1 SGVFSTADEDVPA
14 KSPFQRAQES
24 IEKKFNEAS
33 QRAQERALKKLAPAP
48 GWKPFG
54 TPAKRRLDGKDWL
67 IEKTGKEFHWPKMNY
82 LGPGTQ
88 LQKRLRRGDQGVN
101 RLDGLAKIHDIDYSK
116 VKNLQDKW
124 KADDKMI
131 RAISKLPGKKTM
143 QERIVKKIMQT
154 KRKLKL

>member
-1 SGVFSTADEDVPA
+1 MTKTGKRKVRRKRPQ
-14 KSPFQRAQES
+14 KKRKRGQRGA
-24 IEKKFNEAS
+24 
-33 QRAQERALKKLAPAP
+33 ALDIQK
-48 GWKPFG
+48 
-54 TPAKRRLDGKDWL
+54 L
-67 IEKTGKEFHWPKMNY
+67 IEKTGKELHWSKMNY

-116 VKNLQDKW
+116 AKNLQDKW
-124 KADDKMI
+124 KANDKMI

>member
-1 SGVFSTADEDVPA
+1 METVWDTGKKAIRWERLVRDRFA
-14 KSPFQRAQES
+14 
-24 IEKKFNEAS
+24 EKD
-33 QRAQERALKKLAPAP
+33 RKK
-48 GWKPFG
+48 KR
-54 TPAKRRLDGKDWL
+54 KRRQRGAALDIQKL

-116 VKNLQDKW
+116 VKNLQGKW

-154 KRKLKL
+154 KRKLKLQFCFLFTK